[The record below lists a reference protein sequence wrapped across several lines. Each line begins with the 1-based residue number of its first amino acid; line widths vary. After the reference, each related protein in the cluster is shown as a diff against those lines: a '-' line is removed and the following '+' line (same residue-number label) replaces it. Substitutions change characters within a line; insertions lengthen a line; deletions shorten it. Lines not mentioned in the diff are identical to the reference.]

1 MASRLVTFRVSM
13 HEAIANGLF
22 QPSST
27 VSLRGDFTQWQPLYV
42 LLDNDGDGIYSI
54 AVPVTGD
61 AGDVIFFKYSIATG
75 AQDVIESLPNREY
88 TLGPDGLNALA
99 SPEPHIFDTLLA
111 IPPQNVRTGTRV
123 SAFNFPDIRDF
134 GIFLNDIFSTAINGG
149 YAVRV
154 FDSFVGWDGNEPI
167 INRGVVALT
176 TLPATEEE
184 WLAFT
189 SANLGFGFG
198 GGGHWG
204 TRSTGSTPGVFSS
217 AMLIVTTGL
226 GEFGELHYRAFATNA
241 RGTTMGAIETLQRPA
256 VSNLLVGSSAKPVA
270 RVETSDALLKK
281 VRISWTAVPEVP
293 DPAASVYIVRWSDR
307 GATTMTAS
315 SLPTNF
321 EDDSVEAGVT
331 YEYYIG
337 FESATGERGPATAVV
352 AVGGVAGG
360 QGLPITVSNW
370 SVPSAPTV
378 TAVSG
383 VPGTVLLTWSGNSS
397 AGYYEISLGSGSSAK
412 ILGQTT
418 GTHFLAT
425 QLPGHS
431 VLTVDEGGVH
441 LGTATF
447 RVTAVNGGGLRASSI
462 STVAVMA
469 PLEADGS
476 GAPAKVR
483 PDLTT
488 SRLLLLAPSSKF
500 GSSSTSRTLGAIEP
514 DRAMWAAKATSPA
527 SQFTSAGAAIR
538 SYFVTDE
545 DIIENDWLVDNTV
558 MATID
563 RTSPYALAT
572 SKAPQ
577 VVPRYADANF
587 PASFAG
593 HFIDGAK
600 YQSVINARIYND
612 TNNAGEHVAEAY
624 LMPGA
629 RLRLQVLFYSNFKG
643 TILRIGG
650 PTLYYQFFSKI
661 GLYAAQAARANGG
674 WASMTQLVNDDF
686 SQNFIKT
693 EMDVG
698 EEQLAV
704 FRVRIPAFMGGSSTT
719 LVVAAQRS

>member
-1 MASRLVTFRVSM
+1 
-13 HEAIANGLF
+13 
-22 QPSST
+22 
-27 VSLRGDFTQWQPLYV
+27 
-42 LLDNDGDGIYSI
+42 
-54 AVPVTGD
+54 
-61 AGDVIFFKYSIATG
+61 
-75 AQDVIESLPNREY
+75 
-88 TLGPDGLNALA
+88 
-99 SPEPHIFDTLLA
+99 
-111 IPPQNVRTGTRV
+111 
-123 SAFNFPDIRDF
+123 
-134 GIFLNDIFSTAINGG
+134 
-149 YAVRV
+149 
-154 FDSFVGWDGNEPI
+154 
-167 INRGVVALT
+167 
-176 TLPATEEE
+176 
-184 WLAFT
+184 
-189 SANLGFGFG
+189 
-198 GGGHWG
+198 
-204 TRSTGSTPGVFSS
+204 
-217 AMLIVTTGL
+217 
-226 GEFGELHYRAFATNA
+226 
-241 RGTTMGAIETLQRPA
+241 
-256 VSNLLVGSSAKPVA
+256 
-270 RVETSDALLKK
+270 
-281 VRISWTAVPEVP
+281 VPEVP
-293 DPAASVYIVRWSDR
+293 DPAASVYIVRWTDR

-321 EDDSVEAGVT
+321 EDDSVEAGAT

-337 FESATGERGPATAVV
+337 FESATGERGPATG
-352 AVGGVAGG
+352 VGF
-360 QGLPITVSNW
+360 LNSITVSNW

-383 VPGTVLLTWSGNSS
+383 APGTVLLTWSGNSS

-447 RVTAVNGGGLRASSI
+447 RVTAVNGGGLRTSSV

-469 PLEADGS
+469 PLEVDGS

-545 DIIENDWLVDNTV
+545 DIIDNDWLVDNTV

-629 RLRLQVLFYSNFKG
+629 RLRLQVLFYTNFKG

-661 GLYAAQAARANGG
+661 GLYTAQSARANGG